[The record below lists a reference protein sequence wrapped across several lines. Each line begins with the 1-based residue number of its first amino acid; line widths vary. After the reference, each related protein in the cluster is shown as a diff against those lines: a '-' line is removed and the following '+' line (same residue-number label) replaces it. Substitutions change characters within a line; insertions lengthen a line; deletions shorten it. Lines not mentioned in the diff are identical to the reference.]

1 MSACGSFTEHVW
13 KPGECK
19 NCFQPKGQHQ
29 LSALGRGN
37 PGQPPPPPPPPPPY
51 RANHAKVISS
61 QRPRTTTGF
70 RPPVAKKPTIAV
82 KPTMMAVDGAICH
95 PIQNH
100 SRSPLPTQNT
110 RTQVQNVVSNDDRAN
125 NNTGAEQ
132 TVTNNNHM
140 TSSGLTEVLKEI
152 AGLSPVEPLPP
163 SEGTP
168 RENFL
173 CRINQCYRRS
183 LERKPPASCLSGN
196 RQEGAGPKK
205 CVRRVA
211 LSGEEGAVI
220 GMDGGRFCYPEF
232 SSGDDSWDEEDE
244 DEQEERDSWEESDE
258 ELLAMEIRM
267 RGQPRFANLQSGSLS
282 PVPGRLGKREKW
294 NTVPLRQKSLQRVCA
309 VDYDDSYDEILN
321 GCDVGVHGEGHVVPP
336 SPDASMVDSLSCPP
350 SSSSSSTSSSASSSS
365 SSSGGLFCNGNVVT
379 EKPSAVGTDIETQDI
394 IQDIGMAQAQPY
406 RVVNLEQ
413 PVCKPYTVV
422 DVSAAMAGECQSR
435 LSSKLKKSSSTRY
448 QEVWT
453 SSTSPRQKLS
463 KTENVEAPKRSCYK
477 SAPTSPTAGLSAHT
491 VPVRSPNLSEIKFNS
506 YNNAGMPPFPIIIHD
521 EPEYAHSC
529 KSADK
534 VPILINPSAY
544 DNLAIYRSFVGSGGV
559 FPPPPDKEKRQT
571 GSAASHTYEEIETPV
586 KALKKDDSAGGV
598 PQETIGC
605 TRESANRVLSQIV
618 ASIQP
623 PRSPPEALTP
633 ESGSSDDHRPPETQS
648 DPEQHT
654 SSLGRPKTL
663 FTSQSDTFGTVSLN
677 KNSPALS
684 SDDSPT
690 VSSTSEPLPP
700 FPPPRSTSSP
710 YHATMLHKHFA
721 TRGKPVGNNRPSPT
735 DTSTQPRRPA
745 DGKPR
750 RWISFKSFFRR
761 KKDGSGQGGCEDR
774 GEDGKLVG
782 LDGTVIH
789 MLPPP
794 PVQRHHWFSESRAE
808 PGEKPSIVF
817 MYRSQEEQAAG
828 SPQNSIGNET
838 RSSSTPDDMPPLQ
851 DPASPGPMVLST
863 PDEQKRTESSP
874 PPAEVRTHE
883 EPAPVSGAASDCSS
897 DFSPGGATYT
907 NLGQSR
913 ANMIPYKQPR
923 QTHGGSP
930 PNEPELHPTPP
941 PLPKKNIAP
950 RQSTPEKAPGTSLSL
965 ANPTYDTDRSWET
978 GGVESGDSMERPK
991 GSGGKIAELQVEAL
1005 RRFYA
1010 RCEDIFMAG
1019 QREPIS
1025 FGLESWPDFRLTS
1038 PTPCCQAG
1046 DAVYYRASYARD
1058 PGNLYAV
1065 KICRSKSK
1073 QAQREYYH
1081 CLAVRQGLT
1090 EHFNIQQDCGQFLAE
1105 VPARLLPWEDPTVSE
1120 EEEEE
1125 EEQEGENGE
1134 VTKKQK
1140 ETPKSN
1146 QKQSSPNNQGSLGK
1160 RRSRVVV
1167 ITREPPK
1174 QTLADFVRE
1183 GEIQHRREPELYERQ
1198 VCLLLLQLCGALEHL
1213 KAQGITHCDLRLDNI
1228 LLANCRPGDTGCS
1241 CCYRSA
1247 TEDPVDAKETSPSEQ
1262 RAFPTCAGR
1271 LLLTNFSQAKLKS
1284 QRVWR
1289 PQGDPSRMAPEIMGA
1304 TQYRRS
1310 DEFQTGILI
1319 YEMLHLPNPFLDG
1332 GLKER
1337 EYGPCDLPAVPRR
1350 SPYSRGLGRLAGLLL
1365 QHSPSDRLQV
1375 GQAKAALRCL
1385 IWGPREQVLQGSGS
1399 LHNWLEV
1406 KRTLLLIRL
1415 AERALEKE
1423 SRVTLEDWLCC
1434 QYLAFGTAQGL
1445 AQTLRLLEKTE

>member
-19 NCFQPKGQHQ
+19 NCFQPKGQHHM
-29 LSALGRGN
+29 SALGRGH

-51 RANHAKVISS
+51 RAQHAKVNSS
-61 QRPRTTTGF
+61 QRPRTSTGF
-70 RPPVAKKPTIAV
+70 KPPVAKKPTIAV
-82 KPTMMAVDGAICH
+82 KPTMISVDGVVSQPLQGQA
-95 PIQNH
+95 
-100 SRSPLPTQNT
+100 RSPLPAQNT
-110 RTQVQNVVSNDDRAN
+110 KVQAPPTVCNDDRAN
-125 NNTGAEQ
+125 NNTGLEQ
-132 TVTNNNHM
+132 TATNNNHVG
-140 TSSGLTEVLKEI
+140 SSGLTEVLKEI
-152 AGLSPVEPLPP
+152 AGLGSPSDLLPSP
-163 SEGTP
+163 EGTT

-183 LERKPPASCLSGN
+183 LERKPSASCLSGHHDGN
-196 RQEGAGPKK
+196 TSKK
-205 CVRRVA
+205 SVRRVA
-211 LSGEEGAVI
+211 VSGEESAII
-220 GMDGGRFCYPEF
+220 GIDGGRFCYPEF
-232 SSGDDSWDEEDE
+232 SSGDESWDDDDE
-244 DEQEERDSWEESDE
+244 GQRGERDSWEESDE

-282 PVPGRLGKREKW
+282 PVPGRLGRREKW

-321 GCDVGVHGEGHVVPP
+321 GCDVLIEGEVNIISP
-336 SPDASMVDSLSCPP
+336 SPDPSMVDSLSCPP
-350 SSSSSSTSSSASSSS
+350 SSSSASSSSSSS
-365 SSSGGLFCNGNVVT
+365 SSSGGLFCNGSVGT
-379 EKPSAVGTDIETQDI
+379 EKSACLGPECTAQDVTQETA
-394 IQDIGMAQAQPY
+394 MAQAKPY
-406 RVVNLEQ
+406 RVVSLEQ

-422 DVSAAMAGECQSR
+422 DVSAAMAGENASR
-435 LSSKLKKSSSTRY
+435 VNTRVKKSSATRY

-453 SSTSPRQKLS
+453 SSTSPRQKLA
-463 KTENVEAPKRSCYK
+463 KIETAEPPKRSCYK
-477 SAPTSPTAGLSAHT
+477 SAPTSPSAGLSAHT

-544 DNLAIYRSFVGSGGV
+544 DNLAIYRSFVGAGGV

-571 GSAASHTYEEIETPV
+571 GSHTYEEIET
-586 KALKKDDSAGGV
+586 SARTKRKENSADGT
-598 PQETIGC
+598 PLETAGYP
-605 TRESANRVLSQIV
+605 RESANRVLSQIV

-633 ESGSSDDHRPPETQS
+633 ESHSSDEHRPTETQS
-648 DPEQHT
+648 DPEVP
-654 SSLGRPKTL
+654 SGSLGRPKTL
-663 FTSQSDTFGTVSLN
+663 FSSHSEALGAFNLN
-677 KNSPALS
+677 KTSPALS

-690 VSSTSEPLPP
+690 VSSTTEPLPP

-710 YHATMLHKHFA
+710 YHASMLHKHFA
-721 TRGKPVGNNRPSPT
+721 TRGKPVGTNRPSAV
-735 DTSTQPRRPA
+735 DTATQPRRPA

-761 KKDGSGQGGCEDR
+761 KKEGGGQGGCEDR
-774 GEDGKLVG
+774 GEEGKLLG

-794 PVQRHHWFSESRAE
+794 PVQRHHWFSESRGE

-817 MYRSQEEQAAG
+817 VYRSEDG
-828 SPQNSIGNET
+828 KVTTSPPDSVGTET
-838 RSSSTPDDMPPLQ
+838 RSSSTPEDMPALG
-851 DPASPGPMVLST
+851 SPSMAPIVLPS
-863 PDEQKRTESSP
+863 PCEQPVTDTSP
-874 PPAEVRTHE
+874 PPAECDALTCERI
-883 EPAPVSGAASDCSS
+883 AAGSDTSS
-897 DFSPGGATYT
+897 DGSPGGATYS

-923 QTHGGSP
+923 QTRGGSP
-930 PNEPELHPTPP
+930 QQEELQPTPP
-941 PLPKKNIAP
+941 PLPKKNVTP
-950 RQSTPEKAPGTSLSL
+950 RQATPDRSPGTVLNL
-965 ANPTYDTDRSWET
+965 ANPTYDTERSWEVS
-978 GGVESGDSMERPK
+978 GIESGDSAERSK
-991 GSGGKIAELQVEAL
+991 AQGGKIAELQAEAL
-1005 RRFYA
+1005 RRFFA

-1019 QREPIS
+1019 QREPVS
-1025 FGLESWPDFRLTS
+1025 FGLESWPDFRLANA
-1038 PTPCCQAG
+1038 TPCCQAG

-1073 QAQREYYH
+1073 EAQREYYH
-1081 CLAVRQGLT
+1081 CLTVRQGLT
-1090 EHFNIQQDCGQFLAE
+1090 EHFNIQQDCGHFLAE
-1105 VPARLLPWEDPTVSE
+1105 VPARLLPWEDPNVSE
-1120 EEEEE
+1120 EEEEDE
-1125 EEQEGENGE
+1125 ECNGE
-1134 VTKKQK
+1134 TADTTTERK
-1140 ETPKSN
+1140 EAPGKI
-1146 QKQSSPNNQGSLGK
+1146 QKQTSSSNQGSLGK

-1167 ITREPPK
+1167 ITREPPR

-1183 GEIQHRREPELYERQ
+1183 GEIQHRRDPEMYERQ

-1213 KAQGITHCDLRLDNI
+1213 KAQGITHCDLRLDNL
-1228 LLANCRPGDTGCS
+1228 LLASCRPGNIKCS
-1241 CCYRSA
+1241 CSRRSA
-1247 TEDPVDAKETSPSEQ
+1247 AEEQSEHAKDKCPSEQ
-1262 RAFPTCAGR
+1262 KAFPTCAGR

-1284 QRVWR
+1284 QTVWR
-1289 PQGDPSRMAPEIMGA
+1289 PQGLGDPTRMAPEIVGA
-1304 TQYRRS
+1304 AQYRRS

-1319 YEMLHLPNPFLDG
+1319 YELLHLPNPFLEG

-1337 EYGPCDLPAVPRR
+1337 EYGPCDLPTVPRR

-1385 IWGPREQVLQGSGS
+1385 IWGPREDVLQGPGS

-1415 AERALEKE
+1415 AERALETE
-1423 SRVTLEDWLCC
+1423 GGVTLEDWLCC

-1445 AQTLRLLEKTE
+1445 AQTLRLLEQN

>member
-29 LSALGRGN
+29 LAALGRGN
-37 PGQPPPPPPPPPPY
+37 SGQPPPPPPPPPPY
-51 RANHAKVISS
+51 RAHHAKVSVN
-61 QRPRTTTGF
+61 QRPRATTGF

-82 KPTMMAVDGAICH
+82 KPTMMAVDGAVGH
-95 PIQNH
+95 PLPGQA
-100 SRSPLPTQNT
+100 RSPLPAQNT
-110 RTQVQNVVSNDDRAN
+110 RTQAQAVVFNDDRAN

-132 TVTNNNHM
+132 IVTNNNHVG
-140 TSSGLTEVLKEI
+140 SSGLTEVLKEI
-152 AGLSPVEPLPP
+152 AGLGGPCDPMPPL
-163 SEGTP
+163 EGTA

-183 LERKPPASCLSGN
+183 LERKPPASCLSGG
-196 RQEGAGPKK
+196 RHEGAAPNKV
-205 CVRRVA
+205 VRRVA

-232 SSGDDSWDEEDE
+232 SSGDDSWGEEDE
-244 DEQEERDSWEESDE
+244 EEGGERESWEESDE

-267 RGQPRFANLQSGSLS
+267 RGQPRFANLQGGSLS
-282 PVPGRLGKREKW
+282 PVPFRLGRREKW

-321 GCDVGVHGEGHVVPP
+321 GCDVGGEGERNMVLP
-336 SPDASMVDSLSCPP
+336 SPDTSMVDSLSCPP
-350 SSSSSSTSSSASSSS
+350 SSSTSSSSSS
-365 SSSGGLFCNGNVVT
+365 SSSGGLFCNGSVVT
-379 EKPSAVGTDIETQDI
+379 ENAAADGPDGTKQEV
-394 IQDIGMAQAQPY
+394 IQDMGMAQAKPY
-406 RVVNLEQ
+406 RVVSLEQ

-422 DVSAAMAGECQSR
+422 DVSAAMSGECPSR
-435 LSSKLKKSSSTRY
+435 LSTRLKKSSSTRY

-453 SSTSPRQKLS
+453 SSTSPRQKLA
-463 KTENVEAPKRSCYK
+463 KTETVEAPKRNCYK
-477 SAPTSPTAGLSAHT
+477 SAPTSPTTGLSAHT

-544 DNLAIYRSFVGSGGV
+544 DNLAIYRSFVGAGGV
-559 FPPPPDKEKRQT
+559 FPPPPDKEKQS
-571 GSAASHTYEEIETPV
+571 GSVVSNTYEEIETP
-586 KALKKDDSAGGV
+586 ARGQKKEESGV
-598 PQETIGC
+598 GVSQETSGC
-605 TRESANRVLSQIV
+605 PRESANRVLSQIV

-623 PRSPPEALTP
+623 PRSPPETLTP
-633 ESGSSDDHRPPETQS
+633 ESGSSDEHRPPETQS
-648 DPEQHT
+648 DPELPAC
-654 SSLGRPKTL
+654 SLGRPKTL
-663 FTSQSDTFGTVSLN
+663 FSSQSQTFGTNSLN
-677 KNSPALS
+677 KTSPALS

-690 VSSTSEPLPP
+690 VSATTEPLPP

-710 YHATMLHKHFA
+710 YHASMLHKHFA
-721 TRGKPVGNNRPSPT
+721 TRGKPVGTNRPLPIDSA
-735 DTSTQPRRPA
+735 TQPRRPA

-761 KKDGSGQGGCEDR
+761 KKEGSGQGGCEDR
-774 GEDGKLVG
+774 GEEGKLVG

-817 MYRSQEEQAAG
+817 VYRSEEERAAN
-828 SPQNSIGNET
+828 SPQDSVGTET
-838 RSSSTPDDMPPLQ
+838 RSSSTPDDMP
-851 DPASPGPMVLST
+851 VH
-863 PDEQKRTESSP
+863 SSP
-874 PPAEVRTHE
+874 SLGPILLDGPGEQTALDRATPPADAEVQNHE
-883 EPAPVSGAASDCSS
+883 EPGNASDCSS
-897 DFSPGGATYT
+897 DCSPEGATYS

-923 QTHGGSP
+923 QTHGGTP
-930 PNEPELHPTPP
+930 PLDPEPHPTPP
-941 PLPKKNIAP
+941 PLPKKNLTP
-950 RQSTPEKAPGTSLSL
+950 RQSTPERTPGTSLSL
-965 ANPTYDTDRSWET
+965 ANPTYDTERSWEA
-978 GGVESGDSMERPK
+978 GGNESGDSIERTK
-991 GSGGKIAELQVEAL
+991 SGGRIAELQAEAL

-1019 QREPIS
+1019 QREPVN

-1046 DAVYYRASYARD
+1046 EAVYYRASYAQD

-1073 QAQREYYH
+1073 QAQRQYYH
-1081 CLAVRQGLT
+1081 CLAIRQGLS

-1125 EEQEGENGE
+1125 EEQEGASVE
-1134 VTKKQK
+1134 VSSKGK
-1140 ETPKSN
+1140 EVPNKN
-1146 QKQSSPNNQGSLGK
+1146 QKQPPSTNQGSLGK

-1167 ITREPPK
+1167 ITREPPR
-1174 QTLADFVRE
+1174 QTLADFVQE
-1183 GEIQHRREPELYERQ
+1183 GENQHRREPEIYERQ

-1213 KAQGITHCDLRLDNI
+1213 KAQGITHCDLRLGNL
-1228 LLANCRPGDTGCS
+1228 LLASCRPGVAGCS
-1241 CCYRSA
+1241 CAHRSTTQEA
-1247 TEDPVDAKETSPSEQ
+1247 NEYDKNTSLSEQ

-1271 LLLTNFSQAKLKS
+1271 LLLTNFTQAKLKS
-1284 QRVWR
+1284 QSVWR
-1289 PQGDPSRMAPEIMGA
+1289 PQGLGDPSRMAPEIVGA

-1337 EYGPCDLPAVPRR
+1337 EYGPRDLPAVPRR

-1385 IWGPREQVLQGSGS
+1385 IWGPREEVLQGPGS
-1399 LHNWLEV
+1399 LQNWLQV

-1415 AERALEKE
+1415 AERALERE
-1423 SRVTLEDWLCC
+1423 GGVTLEDWLCC

-1445 AQTLRLLEKTE
+1445 AQTLRLLEQN

>member
-51 RANHAKVISS
+51 RAQHTKVNVS
-61 QRPRTTTGF
+61 QRPRTSTGF

-82 KPTMMAVDGAICH
+82 KPTMITVDGSAG
-95 PIQNH
+95 H
-100 SRSPLPTQNT
+100 SLIGQARSPLPTQNS
-110 RTQVQNVVSNDDRAN
+110 RTQAPTAVCNDDRTN
-125 NNTGAEQ
+125 NNTRVEQ
-132 TVTNNNHM
+132 AITNNNHVG
-140 TSSGLTEVLKEI
+140 SSGLTEVLKEI
-152 AGLSPVEPLPP
+152 AGLGSSSDSLPP
-163 SEGTP
+163 PEGTA

-183 LERKPPASCLSGN
+183 LERKPPISCLSGSHHD
-196 RQEGAGPKK
+196 GSGSKK
-205 CVRRVA
+205 KVA
-211 LSGEEGAVI
+211 VSGEESAII
-220 GMDGGRFCYPEF
+220 GIDGGRFCYPEF
-232 SSGDDSWDEEDE
+232 SSGDESWDEDDDGERG
-244 DEQEERDSWEESDE
+244 EQDSWEESDE

-282 PVPGRLGKREKW
+282 PVHGRLAKRQKW

-321 GCDVGVHGEGHVVPP
+321 GCDMIGEVDVNAILP
-336 SPDASMVDSLSCPP
+336 SPDPSMVDTLSCPP
-350 SSSSSSTSSSASSSS
+350 SSSSSSTTSS
-365 SSSGGLFCNGNVVT
+365 SSSGGLFCNGSVEI
-379 EKPSAVGTDIETQDI
+379 EKDEVLGPTPDVIPDTTMI
-394 IQDIGMAQAQPY
+394 QAQPY

-422 DVSAAMAGECQSR
+422 DVSAAMAVENATHVSSR
-435 LSSKLKKSSSTRY
+435 VKKSSSTRY

-453 SSTSPRQKLS
+453 SSTSPRQKIA
-463 KTENVEAPKRSCYK
+463 KTEIVEAPKRNCYK
-477 SAPTSPTAGLSAHT
+477 SAPTSPTAGLIAHT

-506 YNNAGMPPFPIIIHD
+506 FNNAGMPPFPIIIHD
-521 EPEYAHSC
+521 EPEYAHNC

-544 DNLAIYRSFVGSGGV
+544 DNLAIYRSFVGAGGV
-559 FPPPPDKEKRQT
+559 FPPPPDKERRQT
-571 GSAASHTYEEIETPV
+571 GSHTYEEIETP
-586 KALKKDDSAGGV
+586 ARTKKKEEPAVG
-598 PQETIGC
+598 PNETSGC
-605 TRESANRVLSQIV
+605 PRESANRVLSQIV

-633 ESGSSDDHRPPETQS
+633 ESHSSDEHRPTETQS
-648 DPEQHT
+648 DPEVPAG
-654 SSLGRPKTL
+654 SLGRPKAL
-663 FTSQSDTFGTVSLN
+663 FTSHTEALASVNFN
-677 KNSPALS
+677 KSSPALS

-690 VSSTSEPLPP
+690 VSSNSEPLPP

-710 YHATMLHKHFA
+710 YHATMMHKNFA
-721 TRGKPVGNNRPSPT
+721 TRGRPVGTNRPSPS
-735 DTSTQPRRPA
+735 DTATTPRRPA

-761 KKDGSGQGGCEDR
+761 KKDGSGQGGGDDKGDE
-774 GEDGKLVG
+774 GKLVG

-794 PVQRHHWFSESRAE
+794 PVQRHHWFSESRAD

-817 MYRSQEEQAAG
+817 MYRSEDERATT
-828 SPQNSIGNET
+828 SPQECMGSET
-838 RSSSTPDDMPPLQ
+838 RSSSTPEDMP
-851 DPASPGPMVLST
+851 ARGSPSMGPIMLPSPSEET
-863 PDEQKRTESSP
+863 SP
-874 PPAEVRTHE
+874 PPANIEAQE
-883 EPAPVSGAASDCSS
+883 EPTTASNSS
-897 DFSPGGATYT
+897 PDGSPGGVTYS
-907 NLGQSR
+907 NLGNSR

-923 QTHGGSP
+923 QTRNGSP
-930 PNEPELHPTPP
+930 PQELEPLPSPP
-941 PLPKKNIAP
+941 PLPKKNMMP
-950 RQSTPEKAPGTSLSL
+950 RQSTPDKSPGTALSL
-965 ANPTYDTDRSWET
+965 GNPTYDTERSWEV
-978 GGVESGDSMERPK
+978 GGKESGDSVEKPK
-991 GSGGKIAELQVEAL
+991 GSGGKIAELQAEAL

-1019 QREPIS
+1019 QREPVS
-1025 FGLESWPDFRLTS
+1025 FGLESWPDFRLAS
-1038 PTPCCQAG
+1038 STPCCRAG
-1046 DAVYYRASYARD
+1046 DSVYYRASYARD

-1105 VPARLLPWEDPTVSE
+1105 VPARLLPWEDPNVSE
-1120 EEEEE
+1120 EEEE
-1125 EEQEGENGE
+1125 QESKSADTPTERKE
-1134 VTKKQK
+1134 VLEK
-1140 ETPKSN
+1140 N
-1146 QKQSSPNNQGSLGK
+1146 QKQLSSTNQGSLSK

-1167 ITREPPK
+1167 ITREPPR

-1183 GEIQHRREPELYERQ
+1183 GEMQHRMDPEMYERQ

-1213 KAQGITHCDLRLDNI
+1213 KAQGITHCDLRLDNL
-1228 LLANCRPGDTGCS
+1228 LLACCRPGDTKCS
-1241 CCYRSA
+1241 CRGKLSA
-1247 TEDPVDAKETSPSEQ
+1247 EEQNEPSKDKDPSEQ
-1262 RAFPTCAGR
+1262 KSFPTCAGR

-1284 QRVWR
+1284 QSVWR
-1289 PQGDPSRMAPEIMGA
+1289 PQGLSDPSRMAPEIVGA
-1304 TQYRRS
+1304 AQYRRS

-1337 EYGPCDLPAVPRR
+1337 EYGPCDLPSVPRR

-1385 IWGPREQVLQGSGS
+1385 IWGPREEVLQGPGS

-1406 KRTLLLIRL
+1406 KRTLLLIKL

-1423 SRVTLEDWLCC
+1423 GGVTLEDWLCC

-1445 AQTLRLLEKTE
+1445 AQTLRLLEQN